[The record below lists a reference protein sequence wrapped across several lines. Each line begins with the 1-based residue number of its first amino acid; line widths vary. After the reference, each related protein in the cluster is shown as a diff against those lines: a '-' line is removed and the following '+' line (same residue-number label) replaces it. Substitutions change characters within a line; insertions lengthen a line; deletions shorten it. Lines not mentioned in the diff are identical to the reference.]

1 MMVKYTDS
9 TLNTACPEVDGSKF
23 LLSSLK
29 NNTALFKGAESEDE
43 RYVELFCFF
52 FFSQWPTLASQAI
65 IFRCLLKRVMYLVF

>member
-52 FFSQWPTLASQAI
+52 FLPNGLPWHHRPSSFGV
-65 IFRCLLKRVMYLVF
+65 C